1 MALRD
6 EEAGLLENAT
16 RTETGAIDLDAE
28 VVVAGSDGR
37 RSGGTPTTNETG
49 PIEG

>member
-6 EEAGLLENAT
+6 EEAGLLEDAT
-16 RTETGAIDLDAE
+16 RIETGAIDLDA

-37 RSGGTPTTNETG
+37 RSAGTPTTNETEAKRG
-49 PIEG
+49 